1 MGIPFMDHQFE
12 SPDGEWDDIVFERYV
27 FLDPETQQ
35 WAVRPSDGDI
45 LAHFETRDAA
55 IDYAYELATQVEK
68 DWCDIAVFDEAGGLL
83 GVIDPEQD
91 LEYRDKLKE
100 LLCLDPD
107 GELTFIEDEPS
118 EEFIL
123 RS

>member
-1 MGIPFMDHQFE
+1 MDHQFE
-12 SPDGEWDDIVFERYV
+12 SPDGEWDDIVFERYII
-27 FLDPETQQ
+27 FDPDAQR

-45 LAHFETRDAA
+45 LAHFDSRDDA
-55 IDYAYELATQVEK
+55 IDYAYDLATQVEK
-68 DWCDIAVFDEAGGLL
+68 DWCDIAVFDEAGVLL

-100 LLCLDPD
+100 LLCLDQD

-118 EEFIL
+118 EEFLI
-123 RS
+123 RPQ